1 MKCRCRSYD
10 ETYPAN
16 ISYSHRTNYSSAFA
30 EDLLSP
36 LSTQAVLPSS
46 VSDDID
52 ILTIYTLHAYCA
64 RVLQCRGRDSSV
76 DREPDS

>member
-1 MKCRCRSYD
+1 MMKHTLPTLVIPT
-10 ETYPAN
+10 EQIILPP
-16 ISYSHRTNYSSAFA
+16 FA

-36 LSTQAVLPSS
+36 LSTQAGLPSS